1 MDRSHY
7 TKIKNMK
14 TAIDKNL
21 IKADLFRILSMGFSY
36 PDQEKCDNIDSIIH
50 DLLKEGDLDFEIQ
63 GYLRSIQK
71 NMDYKEILRE
81 YSRVFLKGTIPTTET
96 AVCEKM
102 NCVADAAA
110 FYKAFGMNAKSGDSP
125 DSIIYQLEFAS
136 LLLVKMALAK
146 DEEQS
151 FIVEDAFQKFMNSH
165 LTELGE
171 KFQAKLQTAEP
182 IEFYN
187 ELSNLLVTITKK

>member
-1 MDRSHY
+1 
-7 TKIKNMK
+7 MK

-21 IKADLFRILSMGFSY
+21 VKADLFRILSMGFSY
-36 PDQEKCDNIDSIIH
+36 PDQEKCDDIDSIIH
-50 DLLKEGDLDFEIQ
+50 DLLKEGDLDLEIQ
-63 GYLRSIQK
+63 ESLKSIKK
-71 NMDYKEILRE
+71 NMDYKEILTE

-96 AVCEKM
+96 AVCAKM

-136 LLLVKMALAK
+136 LLSVKKALAN

-151 FIVEDAFQKFMNSH
+151 FIVEDAYQKFMNDH
-165 LTELGE
+165 LTELAE
-171 KFQAKLQTAEP
+171 KFQEKLQTAEP

-187 ELSNLLVTITKK
+187 ELSNLLVTITKNKK